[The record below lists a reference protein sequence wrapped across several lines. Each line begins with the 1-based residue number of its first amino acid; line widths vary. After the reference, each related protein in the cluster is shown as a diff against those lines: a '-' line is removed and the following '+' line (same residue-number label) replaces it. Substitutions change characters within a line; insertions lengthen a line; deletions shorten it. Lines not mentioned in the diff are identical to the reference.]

1 MEEENLWVSIVRS
14 LMVGVLC
21 WCENCEVENVWLFDL
36 SLDMVWCLCGV
47 FLFKM
52 WLWFWKI
59 CCLYIFYGIR
69 FIRSKIV
76 IVKFCFF
83 NCVFRFG
90 NLLKWYWD
98 WFNVELDNL
107 VRLLLFFEEIVMK
120 FDKIFIF
127 RFIVSYLR
135 VKSFF

>member
-76 IVKFCFF
+76 IVKFCFLI
-83 NCVFRFG
+83 VFLGLGICWNDIEIDLMLNWIIWWGCCCFLRKLLW
-90 NLLKWYWD
+90 NLIKFL
-98 WFNVELDNL
+98 FLDL
-107 VRLLLFFEEIVMK
+107 
-120 FDKIFIF
+120 
-127 RFIVSYLR
+127 
-135 VKSFF
+135 